1 MVLTCCHSLSL
12 SLSLG
17 FQELSGEVE
26 QKKSAF
32 DVLLAACDLL
42 ETPFDQSQFE
52 SDVSGLQEKMAECDK
67 VCAGRD
73 VCLCVYVCVCVC
85 VCVHVCVCVCACL
98 CMCLRIWCAYFVCVC
113 VYVHVCVSV
122 CLCVCVCLCVQVC
135 VHEGGKQSI
144 SVLTAGSSI
153 RFCHEYMR
161 NS

>member
-1 MVLTCCHSLSL
+1 MVMCCVYDEACDGIDLLLSL

-26 QKKSAF
+26 QKRSAF

-73 VCLCVYVCVCVC
+73 VCACVCVC
-85 VCVHVCVCVCACL
+85 ILMCVCVC
-98 CMCLRIWCAYFVCVC
+98 MCVC
-113 VYVHVCVSV
+113 MK
-122 CLCVCVCLCVQVC
+122 
-135 VHEGGKQSI
+135 EGNK
-144 SVLTAGSSI
+144 A
-153 RFCHEYMR
+153 
-161 NS
+161 